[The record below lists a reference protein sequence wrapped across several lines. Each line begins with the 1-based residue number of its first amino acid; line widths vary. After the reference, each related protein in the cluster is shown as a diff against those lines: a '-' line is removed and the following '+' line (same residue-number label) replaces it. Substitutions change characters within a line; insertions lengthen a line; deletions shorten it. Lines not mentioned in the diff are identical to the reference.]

1 MESNEGKALYT
12 LVKSATTE
20 ITFDHKNRVVKAFD
34 GVADWNVVHKDSLQ
48 EWKGAFRSVSTS
60 TVTDMCSTL
69 PYRILWHRMNHG
81 VYLCTVC
88 VESNPEQHWG
98 PIIYRRSN
106 PNRGLTQVVGLKY
119 SI

>member
-34 GVADWNVVHKDSLQ
+34 GAADWNVVQKDSLQ

-69 PYRILWHRMNHG
+69 PYRILWQNEPWSLSL
-81 VYLCTVC
+81 YCVC
-88 VESNPEQHWG
+88 
-98 PIIYRRSN
+98 R
-106 PNRGLTQVVGLKY
+106 K
-119 SI
+119 